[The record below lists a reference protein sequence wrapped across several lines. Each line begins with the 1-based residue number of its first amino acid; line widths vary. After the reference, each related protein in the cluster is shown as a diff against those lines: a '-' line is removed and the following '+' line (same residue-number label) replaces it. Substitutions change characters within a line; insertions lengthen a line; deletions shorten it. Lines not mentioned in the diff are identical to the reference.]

1 MNQETRQYE
10 TNDYETK
17 KQYTIEEIQA
27 GILALEQANRKY
39 KDRLFRF
46 IFQDKKNLLSLYNA
60 MNGSNYTDEEQLEI
74 FTVENVLYMNFKGDI
89 SFLVDLCLYLYEHQ
103 SSYNPNMGV
112 RGLIYF
118 AQSYNKY
125 MEKHKLNRF
134 GAKLLSL
141 PKPVFVVFYNGTSW
155 QEEETIIRLSD
166 CFEIEE
172 GEEPCVEVVARML
185 NINYGKNKE
194 LMKHC
199 KPLMDYAVFVK
210 KVRDYMKESVS
221 LEAAVNR
228 AIDECIKENCLR
240 EFLEQHRAEVV
251 EIMLDSYSL
260 ENYQKIV
267 EYEKEHMEQE
277 NQQLKGENQELKG
290 ANHELKGTVESMQNT
305 MNELESEKQ
314 SLQIQNENLQNELD
328 KNMHEKIFS
337 MVQMALEFGVDETSA
352 IQKTAEKCNMSVDAV
367 AGLWN
372 TYAKTDKEK

>member
-1 MNQETRQYE
+1 MNQETKLYE
-10 TNDYETK
+10 TSNYEVKKQYPNDFETT
-17 KQYTIEEIQA
+17 KQYTIEEIQE

-89 SFLVDLCLYLYEHQ
+89 SFLVDLCLYLFEHQ

-155 QEEETIIRLSD
+155 QEEETTIRLSD
-166 CFEIEE
+166 CFDMDE
-172 GEEPCVEVVARML
+172 GEEACVEVVARML
-185 NINYGKNKE
+185 NINYGKNKK
-194 LMKHC
+194 LMEHC

-210 KVRDYMKESVS
+210 KVRDYLKEGGS

-228 AIDECIKENCLR
+228 AIEECIQEDCLR

-277 NQQLKGENQELKG
+277 NQQLKS
-290 ANHELKGTVESMQNT
+290 TVESMQNA
-305 MNELESEKQ
+305 MNKIECEKQ
-314 SLQIQNENLQNELD
+314 TLQNKLD
-328 KNMHEKIFS
+328 QNILS
-337 MVQMALEFGVDETSA
+337 MIQMALEHF
-352 IQKTAEKCNMSVDAV
+352 
-367 AGLWN
+367 
-372 TYAKTDKEK
+372 

>member
-1 MNQETRQYE
+1 MNQETSNHQGKKQC

-17 KQYTIEEIQA
+17 KQYTIEEIQE

-89 SFLVDLCLYLYEHQ
+89 SFLVDLCLYLFEHQ

-125 MEKHKLNRF
+125 MEKHKMNRF
-134 GAKLLSL
+134 GSRLLSL

-155 QEEETIIRLSD
+155 QEEETTIRLSD
-166 CFEIEE
+166 CFEMDE
-172 GEEPCVEVVARML
+172 GEEPCVEVVAKML
-185 NINYGKNKE
+185 NINYGKNKK
-194 LMKHC
+194 LMEHC

-210 KVRDYMKESVS
+210 KVRDYMKEGGS
-221 LEAAVNR
+221 LEVAVNR
-228 AIDECIKENCLR
+228 AIDECIKEDRLR

-290 ANHELKGTVESMQNT
+290 TVKSIQNT
-305 MNELESEKQ
+305 MNELKSEKQ
-314 SLQIQNENLQNELD
+314 SLQTQNENLQNELD
-328 KNMHEKIFS
+328 KNIHEKIFS
-337 MVQMALEFGVDETSA
+337 MVQMALEFGMDEASA
-352 IQKTAEKCNMSVDAV
+352 IQKTAENCNMRVEDV
-367 AGLWN
+367 KKVWEE
-372 TYAKTDKEK
+372 KE

>member
-1 MNQETRQYE
+1 MSQEAKQHENSNQEGKKQYL
-10 TNDYETK
+10 NDFETK
-17 KQYTIEEIQA
+17 KQYTIEEIQE
-27 GILALEQANRKY
+27 GILAIEQANRKY

-89 SFLVDLCLYLYEHQ
+89 SFLVDLCLYLFEHQ
-103 SSYNPNMGV
+103 STYNPNMGV

-125 MEKHKLNRF
+125 MEKHKMNRF
-134 GAKLLSL
+134 GSKLLSL

-155 QEEETIIRLSD
+155 QEEETTIRLSD
-166 CFEIEE
+166 CFEMDE

-194 LMKHC
+194 LMEHC

-210 KVRDYMKESVS
+210 KVRDYRKEYDS
-221 LEAAVNR
+221 LEVAVNR
-228 AIDECIKENCLR
+228 AIDECIKENRLR

-277 NQQLKGENQELKG
+277 NQELKG
-290 ANHELKGTVESMQNT
+290 AYQEEKGKNQ
-305 MNELESEKQ
+305 K
-314 SLQIQNENLQNELD
+314 LQLQNETLQNKLD
-328 KNMHEKIFS
+328 KNILS
-337 MVQMALEFGVDETSA
+337 MIQIALEYGADETSA
-352 IQKTAEKCNMSVDAV
+352 IRKTAEKCKVDEEFV
-367 AGLWN
+367 TKLWN
-372 TYAKTDKEK
+372 AYKEGK